1 MKNKNILLSIVFG
14 LLFVVILILVVFSK
28 TTNFDQV
35 IYDIIISL
43 RSPFFDTFFTTITKF
58 GNTIM
63 IVLIVSM
70 FILMTRNRY
79 GVFLAICAV
88 DSVILNTLVKLAVTR
103 ERPQGLRLI
112 SQGGYSFPSGHA
124 MISVCVYGYL
134 LYLAIT
140 KIKNKVLKYG
150 VSILLFLVILSIG
163 ISRIYVGVH
172 YASDVLAGYF
182 LALCYLFLFI
192 EISKKYILRKGE

>member
-14 LLFVVILILVVFSK
+14 LLFVFILILVVFSK
-28 TTNFDQV
+28 TTSFDQV

-112 SQGGYSFPSGHA
+112 SQGGYSFPSG
-124 MISVCVYGYL
+124 
-134 LYLAIT
+134 
-140 KIKNKVLKYG
+140 NN
-150 VSILLFLVILSIG
+150 SIP
-163 ISRIYVGVH
+163 
-172 YASDVLAGYF
+172 
-182 LALCYLFLFI
+182 
-192 EISKKYILRKGE
+192 

>member
-1 MKNKNILLSIVFG
+1 MKNKDILLSIVFG
-14 LLFVVILILVVFSK
+14 LLFVVILILVVCSK
-28 TTNFDQV
+28 TTNFDRAV
-35 IYDIIISL
+35 YDIIISL
-43 RSPFFDTFFTTITKF
+43 RLPFFDTFFTTITKF
-58 GNTIM
+58 GNTFM

-70 FILMTRNRY
+70 FILITRNRY
-79 GVFLAICAV
+79 GIFLAICAV

-150 VSILLFLVILSIG
+150 VSVLLFLVILSIG
-163 ISRIYVGVH
+163 VSRIYVGVH
-172 YASDVLAGYF
+172 FASDVLAGFSLGISY
-182 LALCYLFLFI
+182 LCLLIYVL
-192 EISKKYILRKGE
+192 EKYEVQGG

>member
-28 TTNFDQV
+28 TTNFDRAV
-35 IYDIIISL
+35 YDIIISL

-112 SQGGYSFPSGHA
+112 SQGA
-124 MISVCVYGYL
+124 
-134 LYLAIT
+134 
-140 KIKNKVLKYG
+140 
-150 VSILLFLVILSIG
+150 VSYTHLTLPTT
-163 ISRIYVGVH
+163 
-172 YASDVLAGYF
+172 
-182 LALCYLFLFI
+182 
-192 EISKKYILRKGE
+192 

>member
-28 TTNFDQV
+28 TTNFDRAV
-35 IYDIIISL
+35 YDIIISL

-58 GNTIM
+58 GNTFM

-70 FILMTRNRY
+70 FILITRNRY
-79 GVFLAICAV
+79 GIFLAICAV
-88 DSVILNTLVKLAVTR
+88 DSLILNALVKLAVAR

-140 KIKNKVLKYG
+140 KIQNKVLKYG
-150 VSILLFLVILSIG
+150 VSIFLFLVILSIG

-172 YASDVLAGYF
+172 YASDVIAGYL

-192 EISKKYILRKGE
+192 EISKKVHFKRG